1 MAIAKMNLVNI
12 TSDQTRLNEVLLRFV
27 ELDCFHPEPAAK
39 IAESV
44 HGVTTL
50 QEEDPYAELL
60 TQLKDLEVNLGLSLT
75 SEFVKDQTC
84 DLGEIKAYMNELQ
97 SKWEQILSVKSE
109 LDGVIQANQDALTQV
124 ENIEGIDISLDDIFS
139 CRYVNVRF
147 GRLPLNSVDKLQ
159 YYSDRPFVYHSL
171 KEDSS
176 YSWCMVLSTPK
187 YEREVDNILSS
198 LYFERIRIPDF
209 VHDTPEKAKEN
220 LKAEIENDYR
230 QLAEVEAEKE
240 AFITGCTERLQQIKG
255 KLLFLENTFEARKFV
270 VGLGERF
277 TITGF
282 AASEDITKIQ
292 AVFADLSDVEIAAR
306 PAHSDNRFNP
316 PTKLKNNWFA
326 RPFSMFV
333 EMYGLPNYEDID
345 PTPFVAFT
353 YTLLFGIMFG
363 DVGQGLVLILVGYLA
378 AKLKGMKLGEIGVR
392 IGISSTLFGFVY
404 GSVFGDEHMLDP
416 LYQSLFHLEEKP
428 IEVMGSNFIMPL
440 LICAIAIGAVLIL
453 CSMSINMYIQIKHK
467 NWGELLL
474 SQNGVAGIVFY
485 TAFLGGAAAQFGFGA
500 AVFSKLY
507 VLALIVLPLLLIFLK
522 EPIEHKLKG
531 KAMFPDGFGGFF
543 TQSFFELFEVCLSF
557 ITNTISYL
565 RVGGFVLSHAG
576 MMLVVTLLMEMVSGA
591 GSIAVAIF
599 GNLFVMCL
607 EGMIVGIQV
616 LRLEFYEMFSRYF
629 TGDGIAF
636 QSLKNME

>member
-1 MAIAKMNLVNI
+1 MAIAKMKLVNI
-12 TSDQTRLNEVLLRFV
+12 TSDRTKLDEVLLRFV
-27 ELDCFHPEPAAK
+27 ELDCFHPEPATK

-50 QEEDPYAELL
+50 QEEDPYCELL
-60 TQLKDLEVNLGLSLT
+60 SRLKDLEVNLGLSLNN
-75 SEFVKDQTC
+75 EFIKDWKC
-84 DLGEIKAYMNELQ
+84 DLNEMSTYMEQLERKREEIEEVKREL
-97 SKWEQILSVKSE
+97 E
-109 LDGVIQANQDALTQV
+109 GVIQANKDALTQV
-124 ENIEGIDISLDDIFS
+124 ENIEGMDVSLDDIFS
-139 CRYVNVRF
+139 CKYVNVRF
-147 GRLPLNSVDKLQ
+147 GRLPLDSVDKLQ
-159 YYSDRPFVYHSL
+159 YYGNRPFVFRSF

-209 VHDTPEKAKEN
+209 VHDTPEKAEEN
-220 LKAEIENDYR
+220 LKAEIESDYQ
-230 QLAEVEAEKE
+230 QLALIEKE
-240 AFITGCTERLQQIKG
+240 RDDMIQACQQRLQVIKG
-255 KLLFLENTFEARKFV
+255 RLLFLENTFEARKYV

-282 AASEDITKIQ
+282 AASDDVKKIE
-292 AVFADLSDVEIAAR
+292 AVFADIKDVEIAAR
-306 PAHSDNRFNP
+306 PAYSDRRFTP
-316 PTKLKNNWFA
+316 PTKLKNSWFT

-345 PTPFVAFT
+345 PTPFVALT

-363 DVGQGLVLILVGYLA
+363 DVGQGLVLIFVGWLA
-378 AKLKGMKLGEIGVR
+378 AKLKHMKLGEIGIR

-404 GSVFGDEHMLDP
+404 GSVFGDEHLLDP

-428 IEVMGSNFIMPL
+428 IEVMGSDFIMPL
-440 LICAIAIGAVLIL
+440 LICAIAIGAVLIVL
-453 CSMSINMYIQIKHK
+453 SMSINMYIQIKHK
-467 NWGELLL
+467 NWCELLL
-474 SQNGVAGIVFY
+474 SQNGIAGIVFY
-485 TAFLGGAAAQFGFGA
+485 IAFLGGAAAQFGFGI

-507 VLALIVLPLLLIFLK
+507 ILALIVLPLLLIFLK
-522 EPIEHKLKG
+522 EPIEHKVKG
-531 KAMFPDGFGGFF
+531 KPMFPDGFGGFF

-629 TGDGIAF
+629 SGDGIAF

>member
-1 MAIAKMNLVNI
+1 MAIAKMKLVNI
-12 TSDQTRLNEVLLRFV
+12 TSDRAKLDEVLLRFV
-27 ELDCFHPEPAAK
+27 ELDCFHPEPATK

-50 QEEDPYAELL
+50 QEEDPYCELL
-60 TQLKDLEVNLGLSLT
+60 SRLKDLEVNLGLSLNN
-75 SEFVKDQTC
+75 EFIKDWKC
-84 DLGEIKAYMNELQ
+84 DLNEMSTYMEQLERKREEIEEVKREL
-97 SKWEQILSVKSE
+97 E
-109 LDGVIQANQDALTQV
+109 GVIQANKDALTQV
-124 ENIEGIDISLDDIFS
+124 ENIEGMDVSLDDIFS
-139 CRYVNVRF
+139 CKYVNVRF
-147 GRLPLNSVDKLQ
+147 GRLPLDSVDKLQ
-159 YYSDRPFVYHSL
+159 YYGNRPFVFRSF

-209 VHDTPEKAKEN
+209 VHDTPEKAEEN
-220 LKAEIENDYR
+220 LKAEIESDYQ
-230 QLAEVEAEKE
+230 QLASIEKE
-240 AFITGCTERLQQIKG
+240 RDDMIQACQQRLQVIKG
-255 KLLFLENTFEARKFV
+255 RLLFLENTFEARKYV

-282 AASEDITKIQ
+282 AANDDVKKIE
-292 AVFADLSDVEIAAR
+292 AVFADIKDVEIAAR
-306 PAHSDNRFNP
+306 PAYSDRRFTP
-316 PTKLKNNWFA
+316 PTKLKNSWFT

-345 PTPFVAFT
+345 PTPFVALT

-363 DVGQGLVLILVGYLA
+363 DVGQGLVLILVGWLA
-378 AKLKGMKLGEIGVR
+378 AKLKHMKLGEIGIR

-404 GSVFGDEHMLDP
+404 GSVFGDEHLLDP

-428 IEVMGSNFIMPL
+428 IEVMGSDFIMPL
-440 LICAIAIGAVLIL
+440 LICAIAIGAVLIVL
-453 CSMSINMYIQIKHK
+453 SMSINMYIQIKHK
-467 NWGELLL
+467 NWCELLL
-474 SQNGVAGIVFY
+474 SQNGIAGIVFY
-485 TAFLGGAAAQFGFGA
+485 IAFLGGAAAQFGFGI

-507 VLALIVLPLLLIFLK
+507 ILALIVLPLLLIFLK
-522 EPIEHKLKG
+522 EPIEHKVKG
-531 KAMFPDGFGGFF
+531 KPMFPDGFGGFF

-629 TGDGIAF
+629 SGDGIAF

>member
-1 MAIAKMNLVNI
+1 MAIAKMKLVNI
-12 TSDQTRLNEVLLRFV
+12 TSDRAKLDEVLLRFV
-27 ELDCFHPEPAAK
+27 ELDCFHPEPATK

-50 QEEDPYAELL
+50 QEEDPYCELL
-60 TQLKDLEVNLGLSLT
+60 SRLKDLEVNLGLSLNN
-75 SEFVKDQTC
+75 EFIKDWKC
-84 DLGEIKAYMNELQ
+84 DLNEMSTYMEQLERKREEIEEVKREL
-97 SKWEQILSVKSE
+97 E
-109 LDGVIQANQDALTQV
+109 GVIQANKDALTQV
-124 ENIEGIDISLDDIFS
+124 ENIEGMDVSLDDIFS
-139 CRYVNVRF
+139 CKYVNVRF

-159 YYSDRPFVYHSL
+159 YYGNRPFVFRSF

-209 VHDTPEKAKEN
+209 VHDTPEKAEEN
-220 LKAEIENDYR
+220 LKAEIESDYQ
-230 QLAEVEAEKE
+230 QLASIEKE
-240 AFITGCTERLQQIKG
+240 RDDMIQACQQRLQVIKG
-255 KLLFLENTFEARKFV
+255 RLLFLENTFEARKYV

-282 AASEDITKIQ
+282 AASDDVKKIE
-292 AVFADLSDVEIAAR
+292 AVFADIKDVEIAAR
-306 PAHSDNRFNP
+306 PAYSDRRFTP
-316 PTKLKNNWFA
+316 PTKLKNSWFT

-345 PTPFVAFT
+345 PTPFVALT

-363 DVGQGLVLILVGYLA
+363 DVGQGLVLILVGWLA
-378 AKLKGMKLGEIGVR
+378 AKLKHMKLGEIGIR

-404 GSVFGDEHMLDP
+404 GSVFGDEHLLDP

-428 IEVMGSNFIMPL
+428 IEVMGSDFIMPL
-440 LICAIAIGAVLIL
+440 LICAIAIGAVLIVL
-453 CSMSINMYIQIKHK
+453 SMSINMYIQIKHK
-467 NWGELLL
+467 NWCELLL
-474 SQNGVAGIVFY
+474 SQNGIAGIVFY
-485 TAFLGGAAAQFGFGA
+485 IAFLGGAAAQFGFGI

-507 VLALIVLPLLLIFLK
+507 ILALIVLPLLLIFLK
-522 EPIEHKLKG
+522 EPIEHKVKG
-531 KAMFPDGFGGFF
+531 KPMFPDGFGGFF

-629 TGDGIAF
+629 SGDGIAF

>member
-1 MAIAKMNLVNI
+1 MAIAKMKLVNI
-12 TSDQTRLNEVLLRFV
+12 TSDRAKLDEVLLRFV
-27 ELDCFHPEPAAK
+27 ELDCFHPEPATK

-50 QEEDPYAELL
+50 QEEDPYCELL
-60 TQLKDLEVNLGLSLT
+60 SRLKDLEVNLGLSLNN
-75 SEFVKDQTC
+75 EFIKDWKC
-84 DLGEIKAYMNELQ
+84 DLNEMSTYMEQLERKREEIEEVKREL
-97 SKWEQILSVKSE
+97 E
-109 LDGVIQANQDALTQV
+109 GVIQANKDALTQV
-124 ENIEGIDISLDDIFS
+124 ENIEGMDVSLDDIFS
-139 CRYVNVRF
+139 CKYVNVRF
-147 GRLPLNSVDKLQ
+147 GRLPLDSVDKLQ
-159 YYSDRPFVYHSL
+159 YYGNRPFVFRSF

-209 VHDTPEKAKEN
+209 VHDTPEKAEEN
-220 LKAEIENDYR
+220 LKAEIESDYQ
-230 QLAEVEAEKE
+230 QLALIEKE
-240 AFITGCTERLQQIKG
+240 RDDMIQACQQRLQVIKG
-255 KLLFLENTFEARKFV
+255 RLLFLENTFEARKYV

-282 AASEDITKIQ
+282 AASDDVKKIE
-292 AVFADLSDVEIAAR
+292 AVFADIKDVEIAAR
-306 PAHSDNRFNP
+306 PAYSDRRFTP
-316 PTKLKNNWFA
+316 PTKLKNSWFT

-345 PTPFVAFT
+345 PTPFVALT

-363 DVGQGLVLILVGYLA
+363 DVGQGLVLILVGWLA
-378 AKLKGMKLGEIGVR
+378 AKLKHMKLGEIGIR

-404 GSVFGDEHMLDP
+404 GSVFGDEHLLDP

-428 IEVMGSNFIMPL
+428 IEVMGSDFIMPL
-440 LICAIAIGAVLIL
+440 LICAIAIGAVLIVL
-453 CSMSINMYIQIKHK
+453 SMSINMYIQIKHK
-467 NWGELLL
+467 NWCELLL
-474 SQNGVAGIVFY
+474 SQNGIAGIVFY
-485 TAFLGGAAAQFGFGA
+485 IAFLGGAAAQFGFGI

-507 VLALIVLPLLLIFLK
+507 ILALIVLPLLLIFLK
-522 EPIEHKLKG
+522 EPIEHKVKG
-531 KAMFPDGFGGFF
+531 KPMFPDGFGGFF

-629 TGDGIAF
+629 SGDGIAF

>member
-1 MAIAKMNLVNI
+1 MAIAKMKLVNI
-12 TSDQTRLNEVLLRFV
+12 TSDRAKLDEVLLRFV
-27 ELDCFHPEPAAK
+27 ELDCFHPEPATK

-50 QEEDPYAELL
+50 QDEDPYCELL
-60 TQLKDLEVNLGLSLT
+60 SRLKDLEVNLGLSLNN
-75 SEFVKDQTC
+75 EFIKDRKC
-84 DLGEIKAYMNELQ
+84 DLNEMSAYMEQLERKREEIEEVKREL
-97 SKWEQILSVKSE
+97 E
-109 LDGVIQANQDALTQV
+109 GVIQANKDALTQV
-124 ENIEGIDISLDDIFS
+124 ENIEGMDISLDDIFS
-139 CRYVNVRF
+139 CKYVNVRF
-147 GRLPLNSVDKLQ
+147 GRLPLDSVDKLQ
-159 YYSDRPFVYHSL
+159 YYGNQPFVYRSF

-209 VHDTPEKAKEN
+209 VHDTPEKAEEN
-220 LKAEIENDYR
+220 LKAEIESDYQ
-230 QLAEVEAEKE
+230 QLASIEKE
-240 AFITGCTERLQQIKG
+240 RDDMIQACQGRLQEIKG
-255 KLLFLENTFEARKFV
+255 RLLFLENTFEARKYV

-282 AASEDITKIQ
+282 AASDDVKKIE
-292 AVFADLSDVEIAAR
+292 AVFADIKDVEIAAR
-306 PAHSDNRFNP
+306 PAYSDRRFTP
-316 PTKLKNNWFA
+316 PTKLKNSWFT

-345 PTPFVAFT
+345 PTPFVALT

-363 DVGQGLVLILVGYLA
+363 DVGQGLVLILVGWLA
-378 AKLKGMKLGEIGVR
+378 AKLKHMKLGEIGIR

-404 GSVFGDEHMLDP
+404 GSVFGDEHLLDP

-428 IEVMGSNFIMPL
+428 IEVMGSDFIMPL
-440 LICAIAIGAVLIL
+440 LICAIAIGAVLIVL
-453 CSMSINMYIQIKHK
+453 SMSINMYIQIKHK
-467 NWGELLL
+467 NWCELLL
-474 SQNGVAGIVFY
+474 SQNGIAGIVFY
-485 TAFLGGAAAQFGFGA
+485 IAFLGGAAAQFGFGI

-522 EPIEHKLKG
+522 EPIEHKVIG
-531 KAMFPDGFGGFF
+531 KPMFPDGFGGFF

-629 TGDGIAF
+629 SGDGIAF

>member
-109 LDGVIQANQDALTQV
+109 LDGVIQVNQDALTQV

>member
-1 MAIAKMNLVNI
+1 MAIAKMKLVNI
-12 TSDQTRLNEVLLRFV
+12 TSDRTKLDEVLLRFV
-27 ELDCFHPEPAAK
+27 ELDCFHPEPATK

-50 QEEDPYAELL
+50 QEEDPYCELL
-60 TQLKDLEVNLGLSLT
+60 SRLKDLEVNLGLSLNN
-75 SEFVKDQTC
+75 EFIKDWKC
-84 DLGEIKAYMNELQ
+84 DLNEMSTYMEQLERKREEIEEVKREL
-97 SKWEQILSVKSE
+97 E
-109 LDGVIQANQDALTQV
+109 GVIQANKDALTQV
-124 ENIEGIDISLDDIFS
+124 ENIEGMDVSLDDIFS
-139 CRYVNVRF
+139 CKYVNVRF
-147 GRLPLNSVDKLQ
+147 GRLPLDSVDKLQ
-159 YYSDRPFVYHSL
+159 YYGNRPFVFRSF

-176 YSWCMVLSTPK
+176 YRWCMVLSTPK

-209 VHDTPEKAKEN
+209 VHDTPEKAEEN
-220 LKAEIENDYR
+220 LKAEIESDYQ
-230 QLAEVEAEKE
+230 QLALIEKE
-240 AFITGCTERLQQIKG
+240 RDDMIQACQQRLQVIKG
-255 KLLFLENTFEARKFV
+255 RLLFLENTFEARKYV

-282 AASEDITKIQ
+282 AASDDVKKIE
-292 AVFADLSDVEIAAR
+292 AVFADIKDVEIAAR
-306 PAHSDNRFNP
+306 PAYSDRRFTP
-316 PTKLKNNWFA
+316 PTKLKNSWFT

-345 PTPFVAFT
+345 PTPFVALT

-363 DVGQGLVLILVGYLA
+363 DVGQGLVLIFVGWLA
-378 AKLKGMKLGEIGVR
+378 AKLKHMKLGEIGIR

-404 GSVFGDEHMLDP
+404 GSVFGDEHLLDP

-428 IEVMGSNFIMPL
+428 IEVMGSDFIMPL
-440 LICAIAIGAVLIL
+440 LICAIAIGAVLIVL
-453 CSMSINMYIQIKHK
+453 SMSINMYIQIKHK
-467 NWGELLL
+467 NWCELLL
-474 SQNGVAGIVFY
+474 SQNGIAGIVFY
-485 TAFLGGAAAQFGFGA
+485 IAFLGGAAAQFGFGI

-507 VLALIVLPLLLIFLK
+507 ILALIVLPLLLIFLK
-522 EPIEHKLKG
+522 EPIEHKVKG
-531 KAMFPDGFGGFF
+531 KPMFPDGFGGFF

-599 GNLFVMCL
+599 GNRFVMCL

-629 TGDGIAF
+629 SGDGIAF

>member
-1 MAIAKMNLVNI
+1 MAIAKMKLVNI
-12 TSDQTRLNEVLLRFV
+12 TSDRAKLDEVLLRFV
-27 ELDCFHPEPAAK
+27 ELDCFHPEPATK

-50 QEEDPYAELL
+50 QEEDPYCELL
-60 TQLKDLEVNLGLSLT
+60 SRLKDLEVNLGLSLNN
-75 SEFVKDQTC
+75 EFIKDWKC
-84 DLGEIKAYMNELQ
+84 DLNEMSTYMEQLESKREEIEEVKREL
-97 SKWEQILSVKSE
+97 E
-109 LDGVIQANQDALTQV
+109 GVIQANKDALTQV
-124 ENIEGIDISLDDIFS
+124 ENIEGMDVSLDDIFS
-139 CRYVNVRF
+139 CKYVNVRF
-147 GRLPLNSVDKLQ
+147 GRLPLDSVDKLQ
-159 YYSDRPFVYHSL
+159 YYGNRPFVFRSF

-209 VHDTPEKAKEN
+209 VHDTPEKAEEN
-220 LKAEIENDYR
+220 LKAEIESDYQ
-230 QLAEVEAEKE
+230 QLASIEKE
-240 AFITGCTERLQQIKG
+240 RDDMIQACQQRLQVIKG
-255 KLLFLENTFEARKFV
+255 RLLFLENTFEARKYV

-282 AASEDITKIQ
+282 AASDDVKKIE
-292 AVFADLSDVEIAAR
+292 AVFADIKDVEIAAR
-306 PAHSDNRFNP
+306 PAYSDRRFTP
-316 PTKLKNNWFA
+316 PTKLKNSWFT

-345 PTPFVAFT
+345 PTPFVALT

-363 DVGQGLVLILVGYLA
+363 DVGQGLVLILVGWLA
-378 AKLKGMKLGEIGVR
+378 AKLKHMKLGEIGIR

-404 GSVFGDEHMLDP
+404 GSVFGDEHLLDP
-416 LYQSLFHLEEKP
+416 LYQSLFHIEEKP
-428 IEVMGSNFIMPL
+428 IEVMGSDFIMPL
-440 LICAIAIGAVLIL
+440 LICAIAIGAVLIVL
-453 CSMSINMYIQIKHK
+453 SMSINMYIQIKHK
-467 NWGELLL
+467 NWCELLL
-474 SQNGVAGIVFY
+474 SQNGIAGIVFY
-485 TAFLGGAAAQFGFGA
+485 IAFLGGAAAQFGFGI

-507 VLALIVLPLLLIFLK
+507 ILALIVLPLLLIFLK
-522 EPIEHKLKG
+522 EPIEHKVKG
-531 KAMFPDGFGGFF
+531 KPMFPDGFGGFF

-629 TGDGIAF
+629 SGDGIAF

>member
-240 AFITGCTERLQQIKG
+240 AFITRCTERLQQIKG

>member
-1 MAIAKMNLVNI
+1 MAIAKMKLVNI
-12 TSDQTRLNEVLLRFV
+12 TSDQARLDEVLLRFV
-27 ELDCFHPEPAAK
+27 ELDCLHPEPAVK

-50 QEEDPYAELL
+50 QEDNPYTEPLSR
-60 TQLKDLEVNLGLSLT
+60 LKDLEINLNLSL
-75 SEFVKDQTC
+75 SNEFIKEWKC
-84 DLGEIKAYMNELQ
+84 DLTEMNSYMENLEN
-97 SKWEQILSVKSE
+97 KWEEIQTVKRE
-109 LDGVIQANQDALTQV
+109 LEAVIQANKDALTQV
-124 ENIEGIDISLDDIFS
+124 ENIEGMDISLDDVFS
-139 CRYVNVRF
+139 CKYVNVRF
-147 GRLPLNSVDKLQ
+147 GRLPLNSADKLQ
-159 YYSDRPFVYHSL
+159 YYGNLPFVYRSF

-198 LYFERIRIPDF
+198 LYFERIRIPEF

-220 LKAEIENDYR
+220 LKAEIANDYQ
-230 QLAEVEAEKE
+230 QLAEVEASKAELVKE
-240 AFITGCTERLQQIKG
+240 CQASLQEIKG
-255 KLLFLENTFEARKFV
+255 KLLFLENTFEARKYV

-282 AASEDITKIQ
+282 AASDDVKEIE
-292 AVFADLSDVEIAAR
+292 AVFADIQGVEIAVR
-306 PAHSDNRFNP
+306 PAYSDRRFTP

-345 PTPFVAFT
+345 PTPFVALT

-363 DVGQGLVLILVGYLA
+363 DVGQGLVLILVGWLA
-378 AKLKGMKLGEIGVR
+378 AKLKHMKLGEIGIR

-404 GSVFGDEHMLDP
+404 GSVFGDEHLLDP

-440 LICAIAIGAVLIL
+440 LICAIAIGALLIV

-467 NWGELLL
+467 DWCELLL
-474 SQNGVAGIVFY
+474 SQNGIAGIVFY
-485 TAFLGGAAAQFGFGA
+485 IAFLGGAAAQFGFGM
-500 AVFSKLY
+500 AVFSLPY

-531 KAMFPDGFGGFF
+531 KKMFPDGFGGFF

-629 TGDGIAF
+629 SGDGIAF

>member
-1 MAIAKMNLVNI
+1 MAIAKMKLVNI
-12 TSDQTRLNEVLLRFV
+12 TSDRAKLDEVLLRFV
-27 ELDCFHPEPAAK
+27 ELDCFHPEPATK

-50 QEEDPYAELL
+50 QEEDPYCELL
-60 TQLKDLEVNLGLSLT
+60 SRLKDLEVNLGLSLNN
-75 SEFVKDQTC
+75 EFIKDWKC
-84 DLGEIKAYMNELQ
+84 DLNEMSTYMEQLERKREEIEEVKREL
-97 SKWEQILSVKSE
+97 E
-109 LDGVIQANQDALTQV
+109 GVIQANKDALTQV
-124 ENIEGIDISLDDIFS
+124 ENIEGMDVSLDDIFS
-139 CRYVNVRF
+139 CKYVNVRF
-147 GRLPLNSVDKLQ
+147 GRLPLDSVDKLQ
-159 YYSDRPFVYHSL
+159 YYGNRPFVFRSF

-209 VHDTPEKAKEN
+209 VHDTPEKAEEN
-220 LKAEIENDYR
+220 LKAEIESDYQ
-230 QLAEVEAEKE
+230 QLASIEKE
-240 AFITGCTERLQQIKG
+240 RDDMIQACQQRLQVIKG
-255 KLLFLENTFEARKFV
+255 RLLFLENTFEARKYV

-282 AASEDITKIQ
+282 AASDDVKKIE
-292 AVFADLSDVEIAAR
+292 AVFADIKDVEIAAR
-306 PAHSDNRFNP
+306 PAYSDRRFTP
-316 PTKLKNNWFA
+316 PTKLKNSWFT

-345 PTPFVAFT
+345 PTPFVALT

-363 DVGQGLVLILVGYLA
+363 DVGQGLVLILVGWLA
-378 AKLKGMKLGEIGVR
+378 AKLKHMKLGEIGIR

-404 GSVFGDEHMLDP
+404 GSVFGDEHLLDP
-416 LYQSLFHLEEKP
+416 LYQSLLHLEEKP
-428 IEVMGSNFIMPL
+428 IEVMGSDFIMPL
-440 LICAIAIGAVLIL
+440 LICAIAIGAVLIVL
-453 CSMSINMYIQIKHK
+453 SMSINMYIQIKHK
-467 NWGELLL
+467 DWCELLL
-474 SQNGVAGIVFY
+474 SQIGIAGIVFY
-485 TAFLGGAAAQFGFGA
+485 IAFLGGAAAQFGFGI

-522 EPIEHKLKG
+522 EPIEHKVIG
-531 KAMFPDGFGGFF
+531 KPMFPDGFGGFF

-629 TGDGIAF
+629 SGDGIAF

>member
-1 MAIAKMNLVNI
+1 MAIAKMKLVNI
-12 TSDQTRLNEVLLRFV
+12 TSDQAKLDEVLLRFV
-27 ELDCFHPEPAAK
+27 ELDCFHPEPATK

-50 QEEDPYAELL
+50 QEEDPYCELL
-60 TQLKDLEVNLGLSLT
+60 SRLKDLEVNLGLSLNN
-75 SEFVKDQTC
+75 EFIKDWKC
-84 DLGEIKAYMNELQ
+84 DLNEMSTYMEQLERKREEIEEVKREL
-97 SKWEQILSVKSE
+97 E
-109 LDGVIQANQDALTQV
+109 GVIQANKDALTQV
-124 ENIEGIDISLDDIFS
+124 ENIEGMDVSLDDIFS
-139 CRYVNVRF
+139 CKYVNVRF
-147 GRLPLNSVDKLQ
+147 GRLPLDSVDKLQ
-159 YYSDRPFVYHSL
+159 YYGNRPFVFRSF

-209 VHDTPEKAKEN
+209 VHDTPEKAEEN
-220 LKAEIENDYR
+220 LKAEIESDYQ
-230 QLAEVEAEKE
+230 QLASIEKE
-240 AFITGCTERLQQIKG
+240 RDDMIQACQQRLQVIKG
-255 KLLFLENTFEARKFV
+255 RLLFLENTFEARKYV

-282 AASEDITKIQ
+282 AASDDVKKIE
-292 AVFADLSDVEIAAR
+292 AVFADIKDVEIAAR
-306 PAHSDNRFNP
+306 PAYSDRRFTP
-316 PTKLKNNWFA
+316 PTKLKNSWFT

-345 PTPFVAFT
+345 PTPFVALT

-363 DVGQGLVLILVGYLA
+363 DVGQGLVLILVGWLA
-378 AKLKGMKLGEIGVR
+378 AKLKHMKLGEIGIR

-404 GSVFGDEHMLDP
+404 GSVFGDEHLLDP

-428 IEVMGSNFIMPL
+428 IEVMGSDFIMPL
-440 LICAIAIGAVLIL
+440 LICAIAIGAVLIVL
-453 CSMSINMYIQIKHK
+453 SMSINMYIQIKHK
-467 NWGELLL
+467 NWCELLL
-474 SQNGVAGIVFY
+474 SQNGIAGIVFY
-485 TAFLGGAAAQFGFGA
+485 IAFLGGAAAQFGFGI

-507 VLALIVLPLLLIFLK
+507 ILALIVLPLLLIFLK
-522 EPIEHKLKG
+522 EPIEHKVKG
-531 KAMFPDGFGGFF
+531 KPMFPDGFGGFF

-629 TGDGIAF
+629 SGDGIAF

>member
-1 MAIAKMNLVNI
+1 MAIAKMILVNI
-12 TSDQTRLNEVLLRFV
+12 SSDQTRLNEVLLRFV

>member
-12 TSDQTRLNEVLLRFV
+12 TSDRAKLDEVLLRFV
-27 ELDCFHPEPAAK
+27 ELDCFHPEPATK

-50 QEEDPYAELL
+50 QEEDPYCELL
-60 TQLKDLEVNLGLSLT
+60 SRLKDLEVNLGLSLNN
-75 SEFVKDQTC
+75 EFIKDRKC
-84 DLGEIKAYMNELQ
+84 DLNEMSAYMEQLERKREEIEEVKREL
-97 SKWEQILSVKSE
+97 E
-109 LDGVIQANQDALTQV
+109 GVIQANKDALTQV
-124 ENIEGIDISLDDIFS
+124 ENIEGMDISLDDIFS
-139 CRYVNVRF
+139 CKYVNVRF
-147 GRLPLNSVDKLQ
+147 GRLPLDSVDKLQ
-159 YYSDRPFVYHSL
+159 YYGNQPFVFRSF

-209 VHDTPEKAKEN
+209 VHDTPEKAEEN
-220 LKAEIENDYR
+220 LKAEIESDYQ
-230 QLAEVEAEKE
+230 QLASIEKE
-240 AFITGCTERLQQIKG
+240 RDDMIQACQGRLQVIKG
-255 KLLFLENTFEARKFV
+255 RLLFLENTFEARKYV

-282 AASEDITKIQ
+282 AASDDVKKIE
-292 AVFADLSDVEIAAR
+292 AVFADIKDVEIAAR
-306 PAHSDNRFNP
+306 PAYSDRRFTP
-316 PTKLKNNWFA
+316 PTKLKNSWFT

-345 PTPFVAFT
+345 PTPFVALT

-363 DVGQGLVLILVGYLA
+363 DVGQGLVLILVGWLA
-378 AKLKGMKLGEIGVR
+378 AKLKHMKLGEIGIR

-404 GSVFGDEHMLDP
+404 GSVFGDEHLLDP

-428 IEVMGSNFIMPL
+428 IEVMGSDFIMPL
-440 LICAIAIGAVLIL
+440 LICAIAIGAVLIVL
-453 CSMSINMYIQIKHK
+453 SMSINMYIQIKHK
-467 NWGELLL
+467 DWCELLL
-474 SQNGVAGIVFY
+474 SQNGIAGIVFY
-485 TAFLGGAAAQFGFGA
+485 IAFLGGAAAQFGFGI

-522 EPIEHKLKG
+522 EPIEHKVKG
-531 KAMFPDGFGGFF
+531 KPMFPDGFGGFF

-629 TGDGIAF
+629 SGDGIAF

>member
-1 MAIAKMNLVNI
+1 MAIAKMKLVNI
-12 TSDQTRLNEVLLRFV
+12 TSDRAKLDEVPLRFV
-27 ELDCFHPEPAAK
+27 ELDCFHPEPATK

-50 QEEDPYAELL
+50 QEEDPYCELL
-60 TQLKDLEVNLGLSLT
+60 SRLKDLEVNLGLSLNN
-75 SEFVKDQTC
+75 EFIKDWKC
-84 DLGEIKAYMNELQ
+84 DLNEMSTYMEQLERKREEIEEVKREL
-97 SKWEQILSVKSE
+97 E
-109 LDGVIQANQDALTQV
+109 GVIQANKDALTQV
-124 ENIEGIDISLDDIFS
+124 ENIEGMDVSLDDIFS
-139 CRYVNVRF
+139 CKYVNVRF
-147 GRLPLNSVDKLQ
+147 GRLPLDSVDKLQ
-159 YYSDRPFVYHSL
+159 YYGNRPFVFRSF

-209 VHDTPEKAKEN
+209 VHDTPEKAEEN
-220 LKAEIENDYR
+220 LKAEIESDYQ
-230 QLAEVEAEKE
+230 QLASIEKE
-240 AFITGCTERLQQIKG
+240 RDDMIQACQQRLQVIKG
-255 KLLFLENTFEARKFV
+255 RLLFLENTFEARKYV

-282 AASEDITKIQ
+282 AASDDVKKIE
-292 AVFADLSDVEIAAR
+292 AVFADIKDVEIAAR
-306 PAHSDNRFNP
+306 PAYSDRRFTP
-316 PTKLKNNWFA
+316 PTKLKNSWFT

-345 PTPFVAFT
+345 PTPFVALT

-363 DVGQGLVLILVGYLA
+363 DVGQGLVLILVGWLA
-378 AKLKGMKLGEIGVR
+378 AKLKHMKLGEIGIR

-404 GSVFGDEHMLDP
+404 GSVFGDEHLLDP

-428 IEVMGSNFIMPL
+428 IEVMGSDFIMPL
-440 LICAIAIGAVLIL
+440 LICAIAIGAVLIVL
-453 CSMSINMYIQIKHK
+453 SMSINMYIQIKHK
-467 NWGELLL
+467 NWCELLL
-474 SQNGVAGIVFY
+474 SQNGIAGIVFY
-485 TAFLGGAAAQFGFGA
+485 IAFLGGAAAQFGFGI

-507 VLALIVLPLLLIFLK
+507 ILALIVLPLLLIFLK
-522 EPIEHKLKG
+522 EPIEHKVKG
-531 KAMFPDGFGGFF
+531 KPMFPDGFGGFF

-591 GSIAVAIF
+591 GSIAVAIL

-629 TGDGIAF
+629 SGDGIAF

>member
-1 MAIAKMNLVNI
+1 MAIAKMKLVNI
-12 TSDQTRLNEVLLRFV
+12 TSDQARLDEVLLRFV
-27 ELDCFHPEPAAK
+27 ELDCLHPEPAVK

-50 QEEDPYAELL
+50 QEDNPYTEPLSR
-60 TQLKDLEVNLGLSLT
+60 LKDLEINLNLSL
-75 SEFVKDQTC
+75 SNEFIKEWKC
-84 DLGEIKAYMNELQ
+84 DLTEMNSYMENLE
-97 SKWEQILSVKSE
+97 SKWEEIQTVKRE
-109 LDGVIQANQDALTQV
+109 LEAVIQANKDALTQV
-124 ENIEGIDISLDDIFS
+124 ENIEGMDISLDDIFS
-139 CRYVNVRF
+139 CKYVNVRF
-147 GRLPLNSVDKLQ
+147 GRLPLDSADKLQ
-159 YYSDRPFVYHSL
+159 YYGNLPFVYRSF

-198 LYFERIRIPDF
+198 LYFERIRIPEF

-220 LKAEIENDYR
+220 LKAEIANDYQ
-230 QLAEVEAEKE
+230 QLAEVEASKDELVKE
-240 AFITGCTERLQQIKG
+240 CQASLQEIKG
-255 KLLFLENTFEARKFV
+255 KLLFLENTFEARKYV

-282 AASEDITKIQ
+282 AASDDVKEIE
-292 AVFADLSDVEIAAR
+292 AVFADIQDVEIAVR
-306 PAHSDNRFNP
+306 PAYSDRRFTP

-345 PTPFVAFT
+345 PTPFVALT

-363 DVGQGLVLILVGYLA
+363 DVGQGLVLILVGWLA
-378 AKLKGMKLGEIGVR
+378 AKLKHMKLGEIGIR

-404 GSVFGDEHMLDP
+404 GSVFGDEHLLDP

-428 IEVMGSNFIMPL
+428 IEVMGSSFIMPL
-440 LICAIAIGAVLIL
+440 LICAIAIGALLIV

-467 NWGELLL
+467 DWCELLL
-474 SQNGVAGIVFY
+474 SQNGIAGIVFY
-485 TAFLGGAAAQFGFGA
+485 IAFLGGAAAQFGFGM
-500 AVFSKLY
+500 AVFSLPY
-507 VLALIVLPLLLIFLK
+507 VLALIILPLLLIFLK

-531 KAMFPDGFGGFF
+531 KKMFPDGFGGFF
-543 TQSFFELFEVCLSF
+543 TQSIFELFEVCLSF

-629 TGDGIAF
+629 SGDGIAF

>member
-1 MAIAKMNLVNI
+1 MAIAKMKLVNI
-12 TSDQTRLNEVLLRFV
+12 TSDRAKLDEVLLRFV
-27 ELDCFHPEPAAK
+27 ELDCFHPEPATK

-50 QEEDPYAELL
+50 QEEDPYCELL
-60 TQLKDLEVNLGLSLT
+60 SRLKDLEVNLGLSLNN
-75 SEFVKDQTC
+75 EFIKDWKC
-84 DLGEIKAYMNELQ
+84 DLNEMSTYMEQLVRKREEIEEVKREL
-97 SKWEQILSVKSE
+97 E
-109 LDGVIQANQDALTQV
+109 GVIQANKDALTQV
-124 ENIEGIDISLDDIFS
+124 ENIEGMDVSLDDIFS
-139 CRYVNVRF
+139 CKYVNVRF
-147 GRLPLNSVDKLQ
+147 GRLPLDSVDKLQ
-159 YYSDRPFVYHSL
+159 YYGNRPFVFRSF

-209 VHDTPEKAKEN
+209 VHDTPEKAEEN
-220 LKAEIENDYR
+220 LKAEIESDYQ
-230 QLAEVEAEKE
+230 QLASIEKE
-240 AFITGCTERLQQIKG
+240 RDDMIQACQQRLQVIKG
-255 KLLFLENTFEARKFV
+255 RLLFLENTFEARKYV

-282 AASEDITKIQ
+282 AASDDVKKIE
-292 AVFADLSDVEIAAR
+292 AVFADIKDVEIAAR
-306 PAHSDNRFNP
+306 PAYSDRRFTP
-316 PTKLKNNWFA
+316 PTKLKNSWFT

-345 PTPFVAFT
+345 PTPFVALT

-363 DVGQGLVLILVGYLA
+363 DVGQGLVLILVGWLA
-378 AKLKGMKLGEIGVR
+378 AKLKHMKLGEIGIR

-404 GSVFGDEHMLDP
+404 GSVFGDEHLLDP

-428 IEVMGSNFIMPL
+428 IEVMGSDFIMPL
-440 LICAIAIGAVLIL
+440 LICAIAIGAVLIVL
-453 CSMSINMYIQIKHK
+453 SMSINMYIQIKHK
-467 NWGELLL
+467 NWCELLL
-474 SQNGVAGIVFY
+474 SQNGIAGIVFY
-485 TAFLGGAAAQFGFGA
+485 IAFLGGAAAQFGFGI

-507 VLALIVLPLLLIFLK
+507 ILALIVLPLLLIFLK
-522 EPIEHKLKG
+522 EPIEHKVKG
-531 KAMFPDGFGGFF
+531 KPMFPDGFGGFF

-629 TGDGIAF
+629 SGDGIAF
-636 QSLKNME
+636 Q

>member
-1 MAIAKMNLVNI
+1 MAIAKMKLVNI
-12 TSDQTRLNEVLLRFV
+12 TSDRTKLDEVLLRFV
-27 ELDCFHPEPAAK
+27 ELDCFHPEPATK

-50 QEEDPYAELL
+50 QEEDPYCVLL
-60 TQLKDLEVNLGLSLT
+60 SRLKDLEVNLGLSLNN
-75 SEFVKDQTC
+75 EFIKDWKC
-84 DLGEIKAYMNELQ
+84 DLNEMSTYMEQLESKREEIEEVKREL
-97 SKWEQILSVKSE
+97 E
-109 LDGVIQANQDALTQV
+109 GVIQANKDALTQV
-124 ENIEGIDISLDDIFS
+124 ENIEGMDVSLDDIFS
-139 CRYVNVRF
+139 CKYVNVRF
-147 GRLPLNSVDKLQ
+147 GRLPLDSVDKLQ
-159 YYSDRPFVYHSL
+159 YYGNRPFVFRSF

-209 VHDTPEKAKEN
+209 VHDTPEKAEEN
-220 LKAEIENDYR
+220 LKAEIESDYQ
-230 QLAEVEAEKE
+230 QLASIEKE
-240 AFITGCTERLQQIKG
+240 RDDMIQACQQRLQVIKG
-255 KLLFLENTFEARKFV
+255 RLLFLENTFEARKYV

-282 AASEDITKIQ
+282 AASDDVKKIE
-292 AVFADLSDVEIAAR
+292 AVFADIKDVEIAAR
-306 PAHSDNRFNP
+306 PAYSDRRFTP
-316 PTKLKNNWFA
+316 PTKLKNSWFT

-345 PTPFVAFT
+345 PTPFVALT

-363 DVGQGLVLILVGYLA
+363 DVGQGLVLILVGWLA
-378 AKLKGMKLGEIGVR
+378 AKLKHMKLGEIGIR

-404 GSVFGDEHMLDP
+404 GSVFGDEHLLDP

-428 IEVMGSNFIMPL
+428 IEVMGSDFIMPL
-440 LICAIAIGAVLIL
+440 LICAIAIGAVLIVL
-453 CSMSINMYIQIKHK
+453 SMSINMYIQIKHK
-467 NWGELLL
+467 NWCELLL
-474 SQNGVAGIVFY
+474 SQNGIAGIVFY
-485 TAFLGGAAAQFGFGA
+485 IAFLGGAAAQFGFGI

-507 VLALIVLPLLLIFLK
+507 ILALIVLPLLLIFLK
-522 EPIEHKLKG
+522 EPIEHKVKG
-531 KAMFPDGFGGFF
+531 KPMFPDGFGGFF

-629 TGDGIAF
+629 SGDGIAF

>member
-1 MAIAKMNLVNI
+1 VAIAKMKLVNI
-12 TSDQTRLNEVLLRFV
+12 TSDRAKLDEVLLRFV
-27 ELDCFHPEPAAK
+27 ELDCFHPEPATK

-50 QEEDPYAELL
+50 QEEDPYCELL
-60 TQLKDLEVNLGLSLT
+60 SRLKDLEVNLGLSLNN
-75 SEFVKDQTC
+75 EFIKDWKC
-84 DLGEIKAYMNELQ
+84 DLNEMSTYMEQLERKREEIEEVKREL
-97 SKWEQILSVKSE
+97 E
-109 LDGVIQANQDALTQV
+109 GVIQANKDALTQV
-124 ENIEGIDISLDDIFS
+124 ENIEGMDVSLDDIFS
-139 CRYVNVRF
+139 CKYVNVRF
-147 GRLPLNSVDKLQ
+147 GRLPLDSVDKLQ
-159 YYSDRPFVYHSL
+159 YYGNRPFVFRSF

-209 VHDTPEKAKEN
+209 VHDTPEKAEEN
-220 LKAEIENDYR
+220 LKAEIESDYQ
-230 QLAEVEAEKE
+230 QLASIEKE
-240 AFITGCTERLQQIKG
+240 RDDMIQACQQRLQVIKG
-255 KLLFLENTFEARKFV
+255 RLLFLENTFEARKYV

-282 AASEDITKIQ
+282 AASDDVKKIE
-292 AVFADLSDVEIAAR
+292 AVFADIKDVEIAAR
-306 PAHSDNRFNP
+306 PAYSDRRFTP
-316 PTKLKNNWFA
+316 PTKLKNSWFT

-345 PTPFVAFT
+345 PTPFVALT

-363 DVGQGLVLILVGYLA
+363 DVGQGLVLILVGWLA
-378 AKLKGMKLGEIGVR
+378 AKLKHMKLGEIGIR

-404 GSVFGDEHMLDP
+404 GSVFGDEHLLDP

-428 IEVMGSNFIMPL
+428 IEVMGSDFIMPL
-440 LICAIAIGAVLIL
+440 LICAIAIGAVLIVL
-453 CSMSINMYIQIKHK
+453 SMSINMYIQIKHK
-467 NWGELLL
+467 NWCELLL
-474 SQNGVAGIVFY
+474 SQNGIAGIVFY
-485 TAFLGGAAAQFGFGA
+485 IAFLGGAAAQFGFGI

-507 VLALIVLPLLLIFLK
+507 ILALIVLPLLLIFLK
-522 EPIEHKLKG
+522 EPIEHKVKG
-531 KAMFPDGFGGFF
+531 KPMFPDGFGGFF

-629 TGDGIAF
+629 SGDGIAF

>member
-1 MAIAKMNLVNI
+1 MAIAKMKLVNI
-12 TSDQTRLNEVLLRFV
+12 TSDRAKLDEVLLRFV
-27 ELDCFHPEPAAK
+27 ELDCFHPEPATK

-50 QEEDPYAELL
+50 QEEDPYCELL
-60 TQLKDLEVNLGLSLT
+60 SRLKDLEVNLGLSLNN
-75 SEFVKDQTC
+75 EFIKDWKC
-84 DLGEIKAYMNELQ
+84 DLNEMSTYMEQLVRKREEIEEVKREL
-97 SKWEQILSVKSE
+97 E
-109 LDGVIQANQDALTQV
+109 GVIQANKDALTQV
-124 ENIEGIDISLDDIFS
+124 ENIEGMDVSLDDIFS
-139 CRYVNVRF
+139 CKYVNVRF
-147 GRLPLNSVDKLQ
+147 GRLPLDSVDKLQ
-159 YYSDRPFVYHSL
+159 YYGNRPFVFRSF

-209 VHDTPEKAKEN
+209 VHDTPEKAEEN
-220 LKAEIENDYR
+220 LKAEIESDYQ
-230 QLAEVEAEKE
+230 QLASIEKE
-240 AFITGCTERLQQIKG
+240 RDDMIQACQQRLQVIKG
-255 KLLFLENTFEARKFV
+255 RLLFLENTFEARKYV

-282 AASEDITKIQ
+282 AASDDVKKIE
-292 AVFADLSDVEIAAR
+292 AVFADIKDVEIAAR
-306 PAHSDNRFNP
+306 PAYSDRRFTP
-316 PTKLKNNWFA
+316 PTKLKNSWFT

-345 PTPFVAFT
+345 PTPFVALT

-363 DVGQGLVLILVGYLA
+363 DVGQGLVLILVGWLA
-378 AKLKGMKLGEIGVR
+378 AKLKHMKLGEIGIR

-404 GSVFGDEHMLDP
+404 GSVFGDEHLLDP

-428 IEVMGSNFIMPL
+428 IEVMGSDFIMPL
-440 LICAIAIGAVLIL
+440 LICAIAIGAVLIVL
-453 CSMSINMYIQIKHK
+453 SMSINMYIQIKHK
-467 NWGELLL
+467 NWCELLL
-474 SQNGVAGIVFY
+474 SQNGIAGIVFY
-485 TAFLGGAAAQFGFGA
+485 IAFLGGAAAQFGFGI

-507 VLALIVLPLLLIFLK
+507 ILALIVLPLLLIFLK
-522 EPIEHKLKG
+522 EPIEHKVKG
-531 KAMFPDGFGGFF
+531 KPMFPDGFGGFF

-629 TGDGIAF
+629 SGDGIAF

>member
-1 MAIAKMNLVNI
+1 MAIAKMKLVNI
-12 TSDQTRLNEVLLRFV
+12 TSDRTKLDEVLLRFV
-27 ELDCFHPEPAAK
+27 ELDCFHPEPATK

-50 QEEDPYAELL
+50 QEEDPYCELL
-60 TQLKDLEVNLGLSLT
+60 SRLKDLEVNLGLSLNN
-75 SEFVKDQTC
+75 EFIKDWKC
-84 DLGEIKAYMNELQ
+84 DLNEMSTYMEQLERKREEIEEVKREL
-97 SKWEQILSVKSE
+97 E
-109 LDGVIQANQDALTQV
+109 GVIQANKDALTQV
-124 ENIEGIDISLDDIFS
+124 ENIEGMDVSLDDIFS
-139 CRYVNVRF
+139 CKYVNVRF
-147 GRLPLNSVDKLQ
+147 GRLPLDSVDKLQ
-159 YYSDRPFVYHSL
+159 YYGNRPFVFRSF

-209 VHDTPEKAKEN
+209 VHDTPEKAEEN
-220 LKAEIENDYR
+220 LKAEIESDYQ
-230 QLAEVEAEKE
+230 QLALIEKE
-240 AFITGCTERLQQIKG
+240 RDDMIQACQQRLQVIKG
-255 KLLFLENTFEARKFV
+255 RLLFLENTFEARKYV

-282 AASEDITKIQ
+282 AASDDVKKIE
-292 AVFADLSDVEIAAR
+292 AVFADIKDVEIAAR
-306 PAHSDNRFNP
+306 PAYSDRRFTP
-316 PTKLKNNWFA
+316 PTKLKNSWFT

-345 PTPFVAFT
+345 PTPFVALT

-363 DVGQGLVLILVGYLA
+363 DVGQGLVLILVGWLA
-378 AKLKGMKLGEIGVR
+378 AKLKHMKLGEIGIR

-404 GSVFGDEHMLDP
+404 GSVFGDEHLLDP

-428 IEVMGSNFIMPL
+428 IEVMGSDFIMPL
-440 LICAIAIGAVLIL
+440 LICAIAIGAVLIVL
-453 CSMSINMYIQIKHK
+453 SMSINMYIQIKHK
-467 NWGELLL
+467 NWCELLL
-474 SQNGVAGIVFY
+474 SQNGIAGIVFY
-485 TAFLGGAAAQFGFGA
+485 IAFLGGAAAQFGFGI

-507 VLALIVLPLLLIFLK
+507 ILALIVLPLLLIFLK
-522 EPIEHKLKG
+522 EPIEHKVKG
-531 KAMFPDGFGGFF
+531 KPMFPDGFGGFF

-629 TGDGIAF
+629 SGDGIAF

>member
-109 LDGVIQANQDALTQV
+109 LDGVIHANQDALTQV

-147 GRLPLNSVDKLQ
+147 GRLPLDSVDKLR

>member
-1 MAIAKMNLVNI
+1 MAIAKMKLVNI
-12 TSDQTRLNEVLLRFV
+12 TSDQARLDEVLLRFV
-27 ELDCFHPEPAAK
+27 ELDCLHPEPAVK

-50 QEEDPYAELL
+50 QEDNPYTEPLSR
-60 TQLKDLEVNLGLSLT
+60 LKDLEINLNLSL
-75 SEFVKDQTC
+75 SNEFIKEWKC
-84 DLGEIKAYMNELQ
+84 DLTEMNSYMENLE
-97 SKWEQILSVKSE
+97 SKWEEIQTVKRE
-109 LDGVIQANQDALTQV
+109 LEAVIQANKDALTQV
-124 ENIEGIDISLDDIFS
+124 ENIEGMDISLDDIFS
-139 CRYVNVRF
+139 CKYVNVRF
-147 GRLPLNSVDKLQ
+147 GRLPLDSADKLQ
-159 YYSDRPFVYHSL
+159 YYGNLPFVYRSF

-198 LYFERIRIPDF
+198 LYFERIRIPEF

-220 LKAEIENDYR
+220 LKAEIANDYQ
-230 QLAEVEAEKE
+230 QLAEVEASKDELVKE
-240 AFITGCTERLQQIKG
+240 CQASLQEIKG
-255 KLLFLENTFEARKFV
+255 KLLFLENTFEARKYV

-282 AASEDITKIQ
+282 AASDDVKEIE
-292 AVFADLSDVEIAAR
+292 AVFADIQDVEIAVR
-306 PAHSDNRFNP
+306 PAYSDRRFTP

-345 PTPFVAFT
+345 PTPFVALT

-363 DVGQGLVLILVGYLA
+363 DVGQGLVLILVGWLA
-378 AKLKGMKLGEIGVR
+378 AKLKHMKLGEIGIR

-404 GSVFGDEHMLDP
+404 GSVFGDEHLLDP

-428 IEVMGSNFIMPL
+428 IEVMGSSFIMPL
-440 LICAIAIGAVLIL
+440 LICAIAIGALLIV

-467 NWGELLL
+467 DWCELLL
-474 SQNGVAGIVFY
+474 SQNGIAGIVFY
-485 TAFLGGAAAQFGFGA
+485 IAFLGGAAAQFGFGM
-500 AVFSKLY
+500 AVFSLPY
-507 VLALIVLPLLLIFLK
+507 VLALIILPLLLIFLK

-531 KAMFPDGFGGFF
+531 KKMFPDGFGGFF

-629 TGDGIAF
+629 SGDGIAF

>member
-1 MAIAKMNLVNI
+1 MAIAKMKLVNI
-12 TSDQTRLNEVLLRFV
+12 TSDRTKLDEVLLRFV
-27 ELDCFHPEPAAK
+27 ELDCLHPEPATK

-50 QEEDPYAELL
+50 QEEDPYCELL
-60 TQLKDLEVNLGLSLT
+60 SRLKDLEVNLGLSLNN
-75 SEFVKDQTC
+75 EFIKDWKC
-84 DLGEIKAYMNELQ
+84 DLNEMSTYMEQLERKREEIEEVKREL
-97 SKWEQILSVKSE
+97 E
-109 LDGVIQANQDALTQV
+109 GVIQANKDALTQV
-124 ENIEGIDISLDDIFS
+124 ENIEGMDVSLDDIFS
-139 CRYVNVRF
+139 CKYVNVRF
-147 GRLPLNSVDKLQ
+147 GRLPLDSVDKLQ
-159 YYSDRPFVYHSL
+159 YYGNRPFVFRSF

-209 VHDTPEKAKEN
+209 VHDTPEKAEEN
-220 LKAEIENDYR
+220 LKAEIESDYQ
-230 QLAEVEAEKE
+230 QLASIEKE
-240 AFITGCTERLQQIKG
+240 RDDMIQACQQRLQVIKG
-255 KLLFLENTFEARKFV
+255 RLLFLENTFEARKYV

-282 AASEDITKIQ
+282 AASDDVKKIE
-292 AVFADLSDVEIAAR
+292 AVFADIKDVEIAAR
-306 PAHSDNRFNP
+306 PAYSDRRFTP
-316 PTKLKNNWFA
+316 PTKLKNSWFT

-345 PTPFVAFT
+345 PTPFVALT

-363 DVGQGLVLILVGYLA
+363 DVGQGLVLILVGWLA
-378 AKLKGMKLGEIGVR
+378 AKLKHMKLGEIGIR

-404 GSVFGDEHMLDP
+404 GSVFGDEHLLDP

-428 IEVMGSNFIMPL
+428 IEVMGSDFIMPL
-440 LICAIAIGAVLIL
+440 LICAIAIGAVLIVL
-453 CSMSINMYIQIKHK
+453 SMSINMYIQIKHK
-467 NWGELLL
+467 NWCELLL
-474 SQNGVAGIVFY
+474 SQNGIAGIVFY
-485 TAFLGGAAAQFGFGA
+485 IAFLGGASAQFGFGIV
-500 AVFSKLY
+500 VFSKLY
-507 VLALIVLPLLLIFLK
+507 ILALIVLPLLLIFLK
-522 EPIEHKLKG
+522 EPIEHKVKG
-531 KAMFPDGFGGFF
+531 KPMFPDGFGGFF

-629 TGDGIAF
+629 SGDGIAF